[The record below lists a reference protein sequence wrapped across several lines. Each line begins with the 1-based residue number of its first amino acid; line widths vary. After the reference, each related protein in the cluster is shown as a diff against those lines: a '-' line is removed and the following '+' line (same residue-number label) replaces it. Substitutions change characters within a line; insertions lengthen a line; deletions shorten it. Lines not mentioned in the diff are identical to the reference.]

1 MPIRLRYRWTANEN
15 EPCHYIIMCVLCEFE
30 YVITFFGCLFR
41 YCTVVKN
48 CECARRITRNSI
60 RTMHKRFVIGL
71 GLVPIVFS
79 SLLGSFFHSISAVLC
94 VSCRFTFNFNGIA
107 VWAVE
112 LSLSNTIIRLKYT
125 HTQTQNELTGRKK
138 VELQQKRQRKIRKQL
153 AFHYSS
159 QLKSQNKP

>member
-48 CECARRITRNSI
+48 CERARRITRNSI

-125 HTQTQNELTGRKK
+125 HTDPEWAHWEKKSRATTKATEEDKKATGFSLLVSTKEPK
-138 VELQQKRQRKIRKQL
+138 
-153 AFHYSS
+153 
-159 QLKSQNKP
+159 